1 MHSLPV
7 FDLKGNEKGKIALPR
22 AFSEKVRKDLIQK
35 AVVVE
40 ASKLRQPY
48 GSDPL
53 AGHRTS
59 AHYHGMRHSRYSQM
73 NKEMARMKRI
83 HSQGYLN
90 MTARFN
96 PRTVKGRR
104 AHPPKV
110 EKIWALKMNKK
121 ERRKALMSALS
132 ATLEKDLVLQ
142 RGHMIANVKH
152 VPLVFEDDFQK
163 VAKTSEAVK
172 ILEGV
177 GLGEELERCGRRK
190 VRAGRGKMRGR
201 KYRLK
206 KGPIVIIGMD
216 EGVRK
221 ALENIPGIDVYLAKE
236 LNVSSLA
243 PGTHPGRLAIFTK
256 SAIVEMK
263 ELDSDGKVRK
273 AAK

>member
-1 MHSLPV
+1 MHSVPV
-7 FDLKGNEKGKIALPR
+7 FDLNGKEKEKVTLPS

-40 ASKLRQPY
+40 ASRKRQPY

-73 NKEMARMKRI
+73 NREMARMKRI

-110 EKIWALKMNKK
+110 EKVWALKINKK
-121 ERRKALMSALS
+121 ERMKALRSALA
-132 ATLEKDLVLQ
+132 ATLEKALVME
-142 RGHMIANVKH
+142 RGHSIANVKH
-152 VPLVFEDDFQK
+152 VPIVFEDDFQK
-163 VAKTSEAVK
+163 ITRTSEAMK
-172 ILEGV
+172 TLEHV
-177 GLGEELERCGRRK
+177 GLREELARCEERK

-201 KYRLK
+201 KYKTR
-206 KGPIVIIGMD
+206 KGPIVVIGKD

-221 ALENIPGIDVYLAKE
+221 ALENIPGIDVSLAKE
-236 LNVSSLA
+236 LDVSLLA

-256 SAIVEMK
+256 SALAEMK
-263 ELDSDGKVRK
+263 EFEANGKAK
-273 AAK
+273 AK

>member
-7 FDLKGNEKGKIALPR
+7 FDLEGKEKEKLSLP
-22 AFSEKVRKDLIQK
+22 ASFSERVRHDIIQK

-40 ASKLRQPY
+40 QSKLRQAY

-83 HSQGYLN
+83 HGQGYLN

-104 AHPPKV
+104 AHPPKT
-110 EKIWALKMNKK
+110 EKIWTLKINKK
-121 ERRKALMSALS
+121 EHIKALKSALS
-132 ATLEKDLVLQ
+132 ATLVKDLVAK
-142 RGHMIANVKH
+142 RGHAIADVKH
-152 VPLVFEDDFQK
+152 VPLVLEDAFQK
-163 VAKTSEAVK
+163 ISRTSDVMK
-172 ILEGV
+172 LLEK
-177 GLGEELERCGRRK
+177 LGFMKEIERCKAKK

-201 KYRLK
+201 RYRIK
-206 KGPIVIIGMD
+206 KGPLVVIAKD

-221 ALENIPGIDVYLAKE
+221 ALENIPGFDITLAKE
-236 LNVSSLA
+236 LNVSLLA
-243 PGTHPGRLAIFTK
+243 PGTQPGRLAIFTMA
-256 SAIVEMK
+256 AIK
-263 ELDSDGKVRK
+263 ELGFDGK
-273 AAK
+273 AK

>member
-7 FDLKGNEKGKIALPR
+7 FDLTGKEKERITLPR

-40 ASKLRQPY
+40 ASKTRQPY

-73 NKEMARMKRI
+73 NREMARMKRI

-110 EKIWALKMNKK
+110 EKIWALKINKK
-121 ERRKALMSALS
+121 ERRKALMSALA
-132 ATLEKDLVLQ
+132 ATLEKHLVAQ

-163 VAKTSEAVK
+163 VAKTSEVMK
-172 ILEGV
+172 ILEHM
-177 GLGEELERCGRRK
+177 GLKEELARCAKRK
-190 VRAGRGKMRGR
+190 IRAGRGKMRGR
-201 KYRLK
+201 RYRLK
-206 KGPIVIIGMD
+206 KGPIVIIGKD

-221 ALENIPGIDVYLAKE
+221 ALENIPGIDVSLVKE
-236 LNVSSLA
+236 LDVSSLA

-256 SAIVEMK
+256 SAIIEME
-263 ELDSDGKVRK
+263 ELDADGRGKGK
-273 AAK
+273 

>member
-7 FDLKGNEKGKIALPR
+7 FDLSGKEKERISLPES
-22 AFSEKVRKDLIQK
+22 FSEKVRNDIIQK
-35 AVVVE
+35 AVLAE
-40 ASKLRQPY
+40 MSKLRQAY

-83 HSQGYLN
+83 HSQGSLN

-110 EKIWALKMNKK
+110 EKIWDLKINKK
-121 ERRKALMSALS
+121 ERMKALKSALS
-132 ATLEKDLVLQ
+132 ATLEKELVMK
-142 RGHMIANVKH
+142 RGHKVSDVKH
-152 VPLVFEDDFQK
+152 IPLVIDDDFQK
-163 VAKTSEAVK
+163 ITKTSEAVK
-172 ILEGV
+172 ILKI
-177 GLGEELERCGRRK
+177 LGFGQEMKRCEIKK

-201 KYRLK
+201 RYRTK
-206 KGPIVIIGMD
+206 KGPIVIIAKD
-216 EGVRK
+216 EGVGK
-221 ALENIPGIDVYLAKE
+221 AIKNLAGFDVSLAKE
-236 LNVSSLA
+236 LNVTSLA

-256 SAIVEMK
+256 SAIK
-263 ELDSDGKVRK
+263 ELDFDGKRK
-273 AAK
+273 GKEK

>member
-1 MHSLPV
+1 MTGKEKEKISLP
-7 FDLKGNEKGKIALPR
+7 K
-22 AFSEKVRKDLIQK
+22 AFSEKVRRDLIQK

-83 HSQGYLN
+83 HGQGYLN

-96 PRTVKGRR
+96 PRTRKGRR

-110 EKIWALKMNKK
+110 EKIWALKINKK
-121 ERRKALMSALS
+121 ERMKALMSALS
-132 ATLEKDLVLQ
+132 ATLVKELVSQ
-142 RGHMIANVKH
+142 RGHIIAEVKH
-152 VPLVFEDDFQK
+152 VPIILEDDFQK
-163 VAKTSEAVK
+163 ISKTSEVVQ
-172 ILEGV
+172 ILEKL
-177 GLGEELERCGRRK
+177 GLKHELERCSERK
-190 VRAGRGKMRGR
+190 VRAGKGKMRGR
-201 KYRLK
+201 RYKMKR
-206 KGPIVIIGMD
+206 GPIVVLGKD

-221 ALENIPGIDVYLAKE
+221 ALENIPGVDVSLAKE
-236 LNVSSLA
+236 LNVSMLA

-256 SAIVEMK
+256 SAINEMK
-263 ELDSDGKVRK
+263 ELGSDVREK
-273 AAK
+273 EAK